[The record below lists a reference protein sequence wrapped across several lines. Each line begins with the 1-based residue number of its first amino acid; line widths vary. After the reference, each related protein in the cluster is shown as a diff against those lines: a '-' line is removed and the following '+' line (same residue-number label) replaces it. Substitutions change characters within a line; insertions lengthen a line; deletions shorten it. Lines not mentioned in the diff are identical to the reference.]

1 MAFKMNIMEYE
12 KAVDEFSDMIYR
24 IAFNNL
30 INKSDIDDITQEVFI
45 ALFNNRK
52 NFKTKEDLKAW
63 LIRVTVNKCK
73 NNNKSARIK
82 NNVLLDNAPQ
92 VAVNE
97 SNSLLEDLAQLEYID
112 RTIIYLFYYEKYT
125 IAEISKILKK
135 NSNTVASRLRRAREK
150 LKLIIEENN

>member
-1 MAFKMNIMEYE
+1 MNIPEYE

-30 INKSDIDDITQEVFI
+30 INKSDSEDITQEVFI
-45 ALFNNRK
+45 ALLNHRK
-52 NFKTKEDLKAW
+52 KFKTNEDLKAW
-63 LIRVTVNKCK
+63 LIRVTVNKCI
-73 NNNKSARIK
+73 NSNKSARIK
-82 NNVLLDNAPQ
+82 KNVPFENASCIT
-92 VAVNE
+92 VSE

-125 IAEISKILKK
+125 IAEISRILKK